1 MATKTG
7 SMEKLSSS
15 MDSMEKLTSSLLLKF
30 LSLTVLTACL
40 AWNCF
45 GQSTVQTQN
54 AAPKKVDAPSTT
66 TPPQGSPERKAI
78 LDAVRRRLKI
88 QSQFKVDY
96 LKVNGNWCFF
106 NGGEVVMAEHELQE
120 TDLSV
125 AALLERKTV
134 TGKTTWVVAEIWTL
148 PTDEQQPREK
158 FVARVRQK
166 QKAMSIP
173 KDVFPD
179 DLEIR

>member
-1 MATKTG
+1 MANKT
-7 SMEKLSSS
+7 SSKVKVS
-15 MDSMEKLTSSLLLKF
+15 SSLLLKF
-30 LSLTVLTACL
+30 LSLMVLTACL

-45 GQSTVQTQN
+45 GHPFTAQTQN
-54 AAPKKVDAPSTT
+54 TATKKVDAPST

-106 NGGEVVMAEHELQE
+106 NGGEVVMAERELQE

-134 TGKTTWVVAEIWTL
+134 AGKTSWVVSEMWTL
-148 PTDEQQPREK
+148 PTDQEQPRDK

-166 QKAMSIP
+166 QKTANIP
-173 KDVFPD
+173 KEIFPD